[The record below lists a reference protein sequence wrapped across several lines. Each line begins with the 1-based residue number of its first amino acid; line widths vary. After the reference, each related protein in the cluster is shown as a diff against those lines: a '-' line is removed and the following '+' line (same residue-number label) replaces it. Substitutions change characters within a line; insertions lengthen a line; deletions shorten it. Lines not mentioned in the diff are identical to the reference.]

1 MYSTKNSVWIFCP
14 VCGSKTRNRIREDTI
29 LKNYPLYCPKCKR
42 ETLINAKELWY
53 HKGDSCWYNY
63 IPFPCG
69 ESGTGEKR
77 THRSSR
83 SREYRFAWNSTPVK

>member
-42 ETLINAKELWY
+42 ETLINAKEL
-53 HKGDSCWYNY
+53 HITGRADELVRY
-63 IPFPCG
+63 ITDHWLFLFRIVLISPPYKKTEF
-69 ESGTGEKR
+69 
-77 THRSSR
+77 
-83 SREYRFAWNSTPVK
+83 